1 MTAPFLARKYLDSI
15 RDDEKMTLKT
25 FARKVTREYSMC
37 PSRIKLQRARRI
49 ALGII
54 YGDELAQYLKL
65 WDYAQELRFTNPG
78 SCLFLSVEEITTP
91 PSLVPLQHFSTLYF
105 NLDACKRGFLRGC
118 RPLIC
123 IDGCHLKTKFGGIL
137 FTAVGIDPND
147 CIFPI
152 AMGVVEVE
160 ATASWRWFLDT
171 LKNDLNIV
179 TLLHGLL

>member
-65 WDYAQELRFTNPG
+65 
-78 SCLFLSVEEITTP
+78 
-91 PSLVPLQHFSTLYF
+91 
-105 NLDACKRGFLRGC
+105 
-118 RPLIC
+118 
-123 IDGCHLKTKFGGIL
+123 
-137 FTAVGIDPND
+137 
-147 CIFPI
+147 
-152 AMGVVEVE
+152 
-160 ATASWRWFLDT
+160 
-171 LKNDLNIV
+171 
-179 TLLHGLL
+179 